1 MRYLLA
7 QSLNNHLGK
16 VPLKCLALE
25 AEPQKKVPQHLFMC
39 QDHTQ
44 KKREEKV
51 DVFVLALFT
60 NRAPCSPW
68 EKAEIPSKIKECCME
83 NQ

>member
-1 MRYLLA
+1 MFGIRGRTSEKSTTA
-7 QSLNNHLGK
+7 FIHVSRS
-16 VPLKCLALE
+16 
-25 AEPQKKVPQHLFMC
+25 
-39 QDHTQ
+39 HT